1 ADGVLLA
8 AAPLLAATLTRDPL
22 LVAALIIAQRLPW
35 LLFTLPSGV
44 IVDRLDRR
52 HVMLAANGLRGI
64 ALALLAILVAFG
76 SGGLIALYA
85 VAFLVGI
92 AETLADNAAIAILP
106 PLVDDVDLERANGRI
121 FATQSAANELVGP
134 PVGAALFAAAPAVA
148 FAAAAAGFTLAAG
161 LLSRIRGSF
170 RAEPESAAEPGVAG
184 DPPKRA
190 LLAEMREGL
199 RWFMGSRLFRLVA
212 GMAAAVNFCSASALG
227 ILVLVA
233 QERLGV
239 NATGYGLLLAV
250 GAVGGIAGGFVAGPL
265 VDRIGPG
272 IALFVSNLLPAIG
285 YAGLAVTHSPYL
297 AGVMLALFSA
307 GGMVANVVVITL
319 RQGAVPAHLL
329 GRVTSAY
336 RMVVLGAL
344 PLGALVG
351 GVVAWEIGL
360 TAPLWTAAGIMGV
373 MAVGLLPIL
382 TNRAFIGART
392 AQVRSEVDQTCRDR
406 ARRWSR
412 NRRRCLI
419 SGSPLA
425 GIAVRS
431 SVVALLTGD

>member
-1 ADGVLLA
+1 VLLA

-22 LVAALIIAQRLPW
+22 LVAVLIIAQRLPW

-52 HVMLAANGLRGI
+52 HVMIVANGMRGI
-64 ALALLAILVAFG
+64 ALALLAVIVAVG
-76 SGGLIALYA
+76 SGGLLALYA

-106 PLVDDVDLERANGRI
+106 PLIDDADLERANGRI

-134 PVGAALFAAAPAVA
+134 PVGAALFAAAPAAA

-161 LLSRIRGSF
+161 LLGRIHGRF
-170 RAEPESAAEPGVAG
+170 RADRESAPERAAEGE
-184 DPPKRA
+184 PPRWT
-190 LLAEMREGL
+190 LLAEMREGV
-199 RWFMGSRLFRLVA
+199 RWFVGSRLFLLVA
-212 GMAAAVNFCSASALG
+212 GMAAVVNFCSAAALG

-239 NATGYGLLLAV
+239 DATGYGLLLAA

-265 VDRIGPG
+265 VERIGPG

-285 YAGLAVTHSPYL
+285 YAGMALTRSPYL
-297 AGVMLALFSA
+297 AGAMLALFSA

-319 RQGAVPAHLL
+319 RQAAVPAHLL

-351 GVVAWEIGL
+351 GIVAREIGL
-360 TAPLWTAAGIMGV
+360 TAPLWTAAAIMGA

-382 TNRAFIGART
+382 TNRALINART
-392 AQVRSEVDQTCRDR
+392 AQLRSE
-406 ARRWSR
+406 ARRRS
-412 NRRRCLI
+412 NL
-419 SGSPLA
+419 
-425 GIAVRS
+425 VRPGQE
-431 SVVALLTGD
+431 VIR

>member
-1 ADGVLLA
+1 MLWRAGQHRRIMCTMPAGLSSKPFRYLWAATGGANLADGVLLA

-52 HVMLAANGLRGI
+52 HVMIAANGLRGI
-64 ALALLAILVAFG
+64 ALTLLAILVAFG

-106 PLVDDVDLERANGRI
+106 PLIEDVDLERANGRI

-134 PVGAALFAAAPAVA
+134 PVGAALFAATPAVA
-148 FAAAAAGFTLAAG
+148 FAAAAAGFWIAAG
-161 LLSRIRGSF
+161 LLSRIRGQF
-170 RAEPESAAEPGVAG
+170 RAKAESVSSAQSSAETGVTG

-199 RWFMGSRLFRLVA
+199 RWFLGSRLFRLVA
-212 GMAAAVNFCSASALG
+212 GMGAVVNFCSAAALG

-239 NATGYGLLLAV
+239 NATGYGLLLAA

-265 VDRIGPG
+265 VDRVGPG
-272 IALFVSNLLPAIG
+272 VALFISNLLPAIG

-297 AGVMLALFSA
+297 AGGMLALFSA

-351 GVVAWEIGL
+351 GVVAREIGL
-360 TAPLWTAAGIMGV
+360 TAPLWTAAEIG
-373 MAVGLLPIL
+373 
-382 TNRAFIGART
+382 RAH
-392 AQVRSEVDQTCRDR
+392 V
-406 ARRWSR
+406 
-412 NRRRCLI
+412 
-419 SGSPLA
+419 
-425 GIAVRS
+425 
-431 SVVALLTGD
+431 